1 MNRRDDVPHDRS
13 TTTTEVLQQH
23 LDNRKRKKPTMKRI
37 LVFGAALL
45 LGTAVF
51 VLPGGTAQAADITVP
66 IDTFVDEPTGSLTTL
81 ATVPTGAFA
90 GRTCDV
96 VAVGINQESVHA
108 NNDLI
113 AASGTSVTMYDVE
126 REPGAVTPAGG
137 TILLDDTIVISV
149 KIGNRD
155 SGWESSEGQY
165 YGYFSGGMNIE
176 FDCLPPV
183 TPPAPTIPPASTVPP
198 PSSTVAPPS
207 STVAPPSSTVPPPES
222 TTPPPPE
229 STTPPPQSSIAP
241 SPSIPAGTA
250 PPAIPAGGLPVTR

>member
-1 MNRRDDVPHDRS
+1 
-13 TTTTEVLQQH
+13 
-23 LDNRKRKKPTMKRI
+23 MKRV
-37 LVFGAALL
+37 LVAGAALL

-51 VLPGGTAQAADITVP
+51 VLPGGTARAADITVP
-66 IDTFVDEPTGSLTTL
+66 IDTFVDEPFGSVTPL
-81 ATVPTGAFA
+81 ATVQTGGLA

-96 VAVGINQESVHA
+96 VAVGINQESVHP

-126 REPGAVTPAGG
+126 REPGAVTPASG
-137 TILLDDTIVISV
+137 TILLSDTIVISV

-155 SGWESSEGQY
+155 SGQESDGTW
-165 YGYFSGGMNIE
+165 YGFFSGGMNIE

-207 STVAPPSSTVPPPES
+207 STVPPPDS
-222 TTPPPPE
+222 TTPPPPGSTTPPPQSTVPPPPG

>member
-1 MNRRDDVPHDRS
+1 
-13 TTTTEVLQQH
+13 
-23 LDNRKRKKPTMKRI
+23 MKRI
-37 LVFGAALL
+37 LVAGTALL

-51 VLPGGTAQAADITVP
+51 VIPGGTAQAADITVP
-66 IDTFVDEPTGSLTTL
+66 IDTFVDEPFGSVTQL
-81 ATVPTGAFA
+81 ATVPTGALA
-90 GRTCDV
+90 GRTCEV

-126 REPGAVTPAGG
+126 REPGAVTPASG
-137 TILLDDTIVISV
+137 TILLNDTIVISV
-149 KIGNRD
+149 RIGNQD
-155 SGWESSEGQY
+155 SGWESSEDQY

-198 PSSTVAPPS
+198 PSSTI
-207 STVAPPSSTVPPPES
+207 APPSSTVPPPDS
-222 TTPPPPE
+222 TTPPPPGSTTPPPQSTVPPPPG

-241 SPSIPAGTA
+241 SPSIPAGNA
-250 PPAIPAGGLPVTR
+250 PPTIPAGGLPVTR